1 MIKKTSIAIIA
12 ASFLL
17 TVNLDAKT
25 VSVKPEKQEHN
36 ATSIFKQGFEEGIKT
51 AMSILNSVKPNI
63 QVVKKQNPI
72 DTVKHGHWIHGS
84 SSENIRVTCSE
95 CGYKVNYFWDSWQDA
110 KYCPHCGAKMD
121 GKEE

>member
-17 TVNLDAKT
+17 TANLDAKT

-63 QVVKKQNPI
+63 QVVDKQ
-72 DTVKHGHWIHGS
+72 DVL
-84 SSENIRVTCSE
+84 
-95 CGYKVNYFWDSWQDA
+95 NY
-110 KYCPHCGAKMD
+110 
-121 GKEE
+121 GKI